1 MSIKFHHHAKERMK
15 ERGATVEEVNKAV
28 LQGEK
33 FTAKYNRIGFRYKL
47 HKKSIIDGRIYSSK
61 LLEVYAAEENNDLI
75 ILTVIVKYGK
85 R

>member
-1 MSIKFHHHAKERMK
+1 MRLLKRLIKPSCREK
-15 ERGATVEEVNKAV
+15 N
-28 LQGEK
+28 LQPNTIELDS
-33 FTAKYNRIGFRYKL
+33 AISY
-47 HKKSIIDGRIYSSK
+47 KKSIIDGRIYSSK